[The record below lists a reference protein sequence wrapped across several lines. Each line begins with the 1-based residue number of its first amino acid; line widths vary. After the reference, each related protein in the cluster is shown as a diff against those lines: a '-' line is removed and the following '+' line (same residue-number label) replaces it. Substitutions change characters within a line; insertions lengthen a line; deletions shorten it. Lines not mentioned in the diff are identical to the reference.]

1 MRHLHGDMIFSIK
14 KRYKLELCLYTGM
27 KTCNVCGEKQRS
39 DYEGERCWGCT
50 QKAVNKCW
58 KEYLKQHPEIDG
70 KQDNNDMRARR
81 YGL

>member
-1 MRHLHGDMIFSIK
+1 
-14 KRYKLELCLYTGM
+14 M

-58 KEYLKQHPEIDG
+58 KEYLKQHPEIMIEEQE
-70 KQDNNDMRARR
+70 KHEAFARG
-81 YGL
+81 YDILY